1 MSTPSVAVIGAGAS
15 GTLLCRH
22 LLRHVPPGTRI
33 TLIERKSPFGPGLAY
48 ATGNPNHLLNV
59 PAGRMS
65 AFADQP
71 HHFLDWLACQS
82 PQLLDGVRPVE
93 SAFVPRRL
101 YGAYLRHLLNTAPG
115 SLETLHDS
123 VVAIQDG
130 VLRLAS
136 GHTIGA
142 DVVVL
147 ATGNDRPAA
156 PDAAGLQ
163 ASPLWRAD
171 PWAPAAFDALDSSAS
186 VLLVG
191 SGLTM
196 VDAVITLLDQGHA
209 GPIHVVSRR
218 GLLPRGHTHT
228 APVSPIQPPLPADL
242 RELTRIVRE
251 HVSEAGDAWCGVI
264 DGLRPFTQEI
274 WQALSH
280 ADRQRFLRH
289 LRPWWDVHRHRMA
302 PSIAARIDAARASG
316 QLRIH
321 TGRIA
326 GSDPV
331 ERAIDVR
338 LSLRG
343 GDAATLRVARVVNC
357 SGPCTD
363 VSQSSDPLLRALL
376 RDGLVRTDECR
387 LGLDVTT
394 SGALRSRSGV
404 ISQSLFALGPLT
416 RGVFWE
422 ITAIPDIRRQSET
435 LALHLSHLLHE
446 PAPRSDRT
454 FAYA

>member
-1 MSTPSVAVIGAGAS
+1 MPRA
-15 GTLLCRH
+15 CRH
-22 LLRHVPPGTRI
+22 
-33 TLIERKSPFGPGLAY
+33 
-48 ATGNPNHLLNV
+48 
-59 PAGRMS
+59 
-65 AFADQP
+65 
-71 HHFLDWLACQS
+71 HHF
-82 PQLLDGVRPVE
+82 GVPIRG
-93 SAFVPRRL
+93 RR
-101 YGAYLRHLLNTAPG
+101 RHLT
-115 SLETLHDS
+115 
-123 VVAIQDG
+123 
-130 VLRLAS
+130 
-136 GHTIGA
+136 
-142 DVVVL
+142 
-147 ATGNDRPAA
+147 
-156 PDAAGLQ
+156 
-163 ASPLWRAD
+163 
-171 PWAPAAFDALDSSAS
+171 ALDSSAS

-209 GPIHVVSRR
+209 GPIHAVSRR

-228 APVSPIQPPLPADL
+228 APVPPIQPPLPADL
-242 RELTRIVRE
+242 RELTRIIRE
-251 HVSEAGDAWCGVI
+251 HVAEAGDAWCGVI

-363 VSQSSDPLLRALL
+363 VSQSSDPLLRAL
-376 RDGLVRTDECR
+376 RTDWC
-387 LGLDVTT
+387 
-394 SGALRSRSGV
+394 
-404 ISQSLFALGPLT
+404 
-416 RGVFWE
+416 
-422 ITAIPDIRRQSET
+422 
-435 LALHLSHLLHE
+435 E
-446 PAPRSDRT
+446 PMHAGWVST
-454 FAYA
+454 

>member
-1 MSTPSVAVIGAGAS
+1 MA
-15 GTLLCRH
+15 
-22 LLRHVPPGTRI
+22 
-33 TLIERKSPFGPGLAY
+33 
-48 ATGNPNHLLNV
+48 
-59 PAGRMS
+59 
-65 AFADQP
+65 
-71 HHFLDWLACQS
+71 
-82 PQLLDGVRPVE
+82 
-93 SAFVPRRL
+93 
-101 YGAYLRHLLNTAPG
+101 
-115 SLETLHDS
+115 
-123 VVAIQDG
+123 
-130 VLRLAS
+130 
-136 GHTIGA
+136 
-142 DVVVL
+142 
-147 ATGNDRPAA
+147 
-156 PDAAGLQ
+156 
-163 ASPLWRAD
+163 
-171 PWAPAAFDALDSSAS
+171 
-186 VLLVG
+186 
-191 SGLTM
+191 
-196 VDAVITLLDQGHA
+196 
-209 GPIHVVSRR
+209 
-218 GLLPRGHTHT
+218 
-228 APVSPIQPPLPADL
+228 
-242 RELTRIVRE
+242 
-251 HVSEAGDAWCGVI
+251 EAGDAWCGVI
-264 DGLRPFTQEI
+264 DGLRPVTQEI

-326 GSDPV
+326 CSNPV

-394 SGALRSRSGV
+394 SGAVRSRSGV
-404 ISQSLFALGPLT
+404 TSQSLFALGSLT
-416 RGVFWE
+416 RGVVWE

-435 LALHLSHLLHE
+435 LALHLSQLLRE
-446 PAPRSDRT
+446 PEQWSVRT